1 MWTIGLR
8 WVRRTRP
15 GRLQASAISSRKAA
29 MGSVGARKKRRCQ
42 RGGGTFYIVEAMG
55 RRLCCEQRDGTRKG
69 EMLMRKQNRP
79 IGQGKQ
85 LWRVLLLGAVMVAVL
100 VIVVLRLCGAPVCQ
114 DQGCAALS
122 SRPAKHRAGA
132 RRDGEGETR

>member
-1 MWTIGLR
+1 MR
-8 WVRRTRP
+8 
-15 GRLQASAISSRKAA
+15 
-29 MGSVGARKKRRCQ
+29 SVGARKKRRCQ
-42 RGGGTFYIVEAMG
+42 RGVGTFYIVEAMG
-55 RRLCCEQRDGTRKG
+55 RRLCCEQHDETRKD
-69 EMLMRKQNRP
+69 EVLMRKRNRP

-85 LWRVLLLGAVMVAVL
+85 LCRGLLWRVLVLGAVMVAVL

-114 DQGCAALS
+114 VQGCAALS

>member
-1 MWTIGLR
+1 MRGL
-8 WVRRTRP
+8 
-15 GRLQASAISSRKAA
+15 
-29 MGSVGARKKRRCQ
+29 KKRRCQ
-42 RGGGTFYIVEAMG
+42 RGVGTFYIVEVMG
-55 RRLCCEQRDGTRKG
+55 RRLCCEQRDETRKD

-100 VIVVLRLCGAPVCQ
+100 VIVVLRLFGAPVCQ

-132 RRDGEGETR
+132 QRDREGETR